1 MPWCPKC
8 RSEYKD
14 GFTVCADCG
23 SKLVSREQLKELDS
37 DIADGVYSG
46 GYVYRDSAERASEN
60 KSSAWM
66 LLIVGSLGI
75 IFIILSILDVIPLKF
90 SNVYLTYGVMA
101 AVFILFWVAG
111 IISLKNARLFTKKAE
126 SENSLRNTMLEW
138 CRENLHAE
146 ELDKEIRTEGNLPEA
161 EEIWYFRRFE
171 CIKVKLNYQ
180 FVNLDQNFLDRF
192 IDDCV
197 FETVYGAEDKR
208 EQET

>member
-8 RSEYKD
+8 RREYRD
-14 GFTVCADCG
+14 GCTVCADCG

-37 DIADGVYSG
+37 HIADESYSG
-46 GYVYRDSAERASEN
+46 GYLYQDSAERASEN

-66 LLIVGSLGI
+66 LLAVGSLGI
-75 IFIILSILDVIPLKF
+75 IFIVLSIVGVIPLKF

-101 AVFILFWVAG
+101 AIFILFWVAG
-111 IISLKNARLFTKKAE
+111 IISLRNARLFTKKAE

-146 ELDKEIRTEGNLPEA
+146 ELDKEIRAEGSLPEA

-171 CIKVKLNYQ
+171 CIKDKLNYQ

-197 FETVYGAEDKR
+197 FEAVYGAEDEK
-208 EQET
+208 EQEP